1 MDPEEG
7 TDKFPLLEYAAFKE
21 PCGSSLLVGLAR
33 DVVIYRR
40 VRRGNPFL
48 NVLFYLDPCSKVS
61 VSTTEERRYQITN
74 TLFRP
79 RHPLFRPSHLFDRRS
94 CTLFRPSRPLFRPS
108 CPLFCPSCPS
118 SRPSCPSF
126 RLL

>member
-40 VRRGNPFL
+40 VRPFS
-48 NVLFYLDPCSKVS
+48 NVLFYLDPFSKVS
-61 VSTTEERRYQITN
+61 VSTTEERR
-74 TLFRP
+74 
-79 RHPLFRPSHLFDRRS
+79 
-94 CTLFRPSRPLFRPS
+94 
-108 CPLFCPSCPS
+108 
-118 SRPSCPSF
+118 
-126 RLL
+126 